1 MEAEKRYRM
10 STKHGIPLDRTT
22 WTKEE
27 KARFKALDHEHKC
40 SFVRC
45 EYGQEEPDS
54 ITYTQTTD
62 RKPHVRFRAFHE
74 ENPDIFLKIVELARQ
89 ARNAGHQRYSIQTIW
104 EIMRWHFGIEKR
116 RGEKWTLNNNYRAD
130 YSRLV
135 MQTIP
140 DLKDFFETREQK

>member
-1 MEAEKRYRM
+1 M

-22 WTKEE
+22 WTKED
-27 KARFKALDHEHKC
+27 KARFKALDHEQKS

-54 ITYTQTTD
+54 ITEVNKSD

-74 ENPDIFLKIVELARQ
+74 QNPDVYLKIVELARQ
-89 ARNAGHQRYSIQTIW
+89 AKDMGYSRYSIQTIW

-116 RGEKWTLNNNYRAD
+116 RGEEWTLNNNYRPD

-135 MQTIP
+135 MEREP
-140 DLKDFFETREQK
+140 DLEGFFETRTRK